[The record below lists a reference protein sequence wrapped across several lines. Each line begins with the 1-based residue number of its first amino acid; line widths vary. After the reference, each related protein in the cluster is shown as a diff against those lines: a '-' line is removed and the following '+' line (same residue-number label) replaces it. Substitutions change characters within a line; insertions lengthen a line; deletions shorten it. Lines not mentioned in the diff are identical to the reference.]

1 MAIQSYFINEIY
13 KLKRNFTW
21 QKLQIQHEKLN
32 KSVIS
37 ENDMCNLASSIAY
50 LRI

>member
-1 MAIQSYFINEIY
+1 MAILSYFINEIY
-13 KLKRNFTW
+13 KLKINFTL
-21 QKLQIQHEKLN
+21 QQLQIQHRKLN

-37 ENDMCNLASSIAY
+37 ENDLCNVASSVTN